1 MFPFREGGLLEEIR
15 IAVRQLIEFVMRS
28 GDIDNSYRS
37 NQRMLEGIRAHQ
49 EIQQAYGEGYTKEV
63 VFRNKTV
70 LEDIEFVVEGR
81 ADGLYESGDLVII
94 DEIKSTTRPL
104 EDVEADHH
112 PLHWAQAKCYA
123 YFYCLDMDRE
133 TIDVQLTY
141 VNLDEEIVAKKFQQ
155 TFSRDELE
163 AFYLDLLSRYLVF
176 SRLIVDWREKRN
188 ESITH
193 LRFPYPDYREGQ
205 RQMSVGIYQAIEQKA
220 KLFIEAPTGIGK
232 TMSAIVPA
240 VSAIKNLGINKIY
253 YLTAKTTTQRE
264 PERAIHLLTQNGLA
278 LKSVRIT
285 AKEKICLNDVVSCNP
300 EDCPYAKG
308 HFDRVNAAILD
319 LFENEN
325 QLGFS
330 TIQDYAEKH
339 QVCPHEF
346 QLDMSDYSD
355 FVLCDYNYVFNPR
368 VYLRRAFDNAQS
380 DHLFLVDEAHNLV
393 DRGRE
398 MYSAEISSRDLER
411 LIEIFDA
418 RVEELASGSVGD
430 VKSKIRSYRAAIK
443 KAKKAMDL
451 IESFYNELGS
461 HKEIATPDHP
471 DDLYFELKGLLTS
484 LDFFLAKER
493 QDPDYEEVQNLS
505 FVYST
510 FTKIDETWKDGFLN
524 LIRVDDE
531 DHILWKIKC
540 VDTSDLFEDILKRAR
555 STIFFSATLS
565 PTNFYVE
572 LLGGGDN
579 ALQMHMDSPFAEENL
594 QIYQA
599 NLSTRYR
606 DRRHTAEALAAYIH
620 GFINQDE
627 GNYMVFFPS
636 YAYLDQIAQFY
647 QEKYAD
653 PILVQGPSSS
663 HRDRRKLLKEFET
676 GTNVKGFFV
685 LGGVFAE
692 GIDLV
697 GDQLV
702 GCAVISVG
710 MPGVSF
716 EQNVMKSFF
725 DTKQGNGFDYAYTYP
740 GMTKIIQA
748 AGRVI
753 RSADDKGKLLLLD
766 DRFSTYKYRQM
777 MPRHWKKIREIA
789 SPDELGSVE

>member
-1 MFPFREGGLLEEIR
+1 MEEIK

-49 EIQQAYGEGYTKEV
+49 EIQSAYGEGYTKEV
-63 VFRNKTV
+63 VFRNKTE
-70 LEDIEFVVEGR
+70 LEDIRFVVEGR
-81 ADGLYESGDLVII
+81 ADGLYESGDLVLI

-104 EDVEADHH
+104 EDIEADHH

-123 YFYCLDMDRE
+123 YFYCEDKDRDS
-133 TIDVQLTY
+133 IDVQLTY
-141 VNLDEEIVAKKFQQ
+141 VNLDEEVLSKKFQQ
-155 TFSRDELE
+155 TFKREDLK
-163 AFYLDLLSRYLVF
+163 AFYLDLLSRYVVF

-188 ESITH
+188 ASIVD

-205 RQMSVGIYQAIEQKA
+205 RQMSVGIFQAIEHKK
-220 KLFIEAPTGIGK
+220 KLFVEAPTGIGK

-240 VSAIKNLGINKIY
+240 ISAIKSFGVNKIY

-264 PERAIHLLTQNGLA
+264 PERAIALLTKEGLA
-278 LKSVRIT
+278 IKSVRIT
-285 AKEKICLNDVVSCNP
+285 AKDKVCLNDTVSCNP

-308 HFDRVNAAILD
+308 HFDRVNEAILD
-319 LFENEN
+319 LFEQEN
-325 QLGFS
+325 QLDLA
-330 TIQDYAEKH
+330 TIQTYAQKY

-355 FVLCDYNYVFNPR
+355 FVLCDYNYVFDPR
-368 VYLRRAFDNAQS
+368 VYLRRAFDNDQI
-380 DHLFLVDEAHNLV
+380 DQIFLVDEAHNLV

-398 MYSAEISSRDLER
+398 MYSAELSSWHLQR
-411 LIEIFDA
+411 LIELFDGRLA
-418 RVEELASGSVGD
+418 DLEASGGED
-430 VKSKIRSYRAAIK
+430 VKAKRRSFKAAIK
-443 KAKKAMDL
+443 KANKAMD
-451 IESFYNELGS
+451 IMEDFYNELGS
-461 HKEIATPDHP
+461 HKEVATDIHP
-471 DDLYFELKGLLTS
+471 DDLYLELKGLLTA

-493 QDPDYEEVQNLS
+493 QDPDYEEVRELS
-505 FVYST
+505 FTYSN
-510 FTKIDETWKDGFLN
+510 FTKIDETWQEGFLN

-531 DHILWKIKC
+531 DHIVWKIKC
-540 VDTSDLFEDILKRAR
+540 VDTSELFEDILKRAR

-572 LLGGGDN
+572 LLGGGKA
-579 ALQMHMDSPFAEENL
+579 ALQMHLDSPFAEDNL
-594 QIYQA
+594 QIFQA

-606 DRRHTAEALAAYIH
+606 DRQQTAASLAAYIH
-620 GFINQDE
+620 AFINQDE

-636 YAYLDQIAQFY
+636 YAYMAQIAELY
-647 QEKYAD
+647 QDTYED
-653 PILVQGPSSS
+653 EILVQTSSS
-663 HRDRRKLLKEFET
+663 TDRERRSLLKKFEM

-716 EQNVMKSFF
+716 EQNVMKGFF
-725 DTKQGNGFDYAYTYP
+725 DKKQGNGFDYAYTYP

-753 RSADDKGKLLLLD
+753 RSAEDKGKLLLVD
-766 DRFSTYKYRQM
+766 DRFASFKYRQM
-777 MPRHWKKIREIA
+777 MPRHWKQITSIS
-789 SPDELGSVE
+789 SPEDLGFSI